1 LAGSLILEY
10 GFTEKTK
17 KRSWGQMQHYHG
29 NQYARGKI
37 TLVLAVVTG
46 GNILSI
52 LAFNRLNGTVKAF
65 LSERLMMKDDML
77 VTLSSAPAT
86 VHHAL

>member
-1 LAGSLILEY
+1 
-10 GFTEKTK
+10 
-17 KRSWGQMQHYHG
+17 MQHYHG

-46 GNILSI
+46 GNMLSI
-52 LAFNRLNGTVKAF
+52 LAFNRLNGTAKAF

>member
-1 LAGSLILEY
+1 
-10 GFTEKTK
+10 
-17 KRSWGQMQHYHG
+17 M
-29 NQYARGKI
+29 
-37 TLVLAVVTG
+37 
-46 GNILSI
+46 LSI